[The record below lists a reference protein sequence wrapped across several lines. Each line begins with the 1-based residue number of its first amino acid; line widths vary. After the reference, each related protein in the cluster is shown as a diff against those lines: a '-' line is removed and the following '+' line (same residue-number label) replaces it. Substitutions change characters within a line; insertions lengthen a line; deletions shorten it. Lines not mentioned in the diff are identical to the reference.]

1 MKAAAIPT
9 LENINFLCQYAYKRL
24 TGCTELFVL
33 SSVLKHVSG
42 ASQLTEGS
50 RSAHMGKFELEKTLE
65 VGMEF
70 GTDTSIGKYAV
81 HFHT

>member
-1 MKAAAIPT
+1 M
-9 LENINFLCQYAYKRL
+9 
-24 TGCTELFVL
+24 ELFVL

-42 ASQLTEGS
+42 ARRLTEGS

-65 VGMEF
+65 VGVEF

-81 HFHT
+81 HFSYINVFETKFQPI